1 MLAPPPIFFALASL
15 ADIKINNV
23 ITKPNIFLWFSVIF
37 IPLNLLLTPIRYQI
51 EDFVINHKSN
61 DVFINHIPIPAKNR
75 WLISNTAIKH

>member
-15 ADIKINNV
+15 TDIKINNV

-61 DVFINHIPIPAKNR
+61 GVFINEMTIPVKKADC
-75 WLISNTAIKH
+75 